1 MNALNWKKKKTLTW
15 LEYEHNEGDKT
26 NVFSYDSK
34 VTRYDLK

>member
-1 MNALNWKKKKTLTW
+1 MNALNWKNTGH
-15 LEYEHNEGDKT
+15 EYEHNEGDKT